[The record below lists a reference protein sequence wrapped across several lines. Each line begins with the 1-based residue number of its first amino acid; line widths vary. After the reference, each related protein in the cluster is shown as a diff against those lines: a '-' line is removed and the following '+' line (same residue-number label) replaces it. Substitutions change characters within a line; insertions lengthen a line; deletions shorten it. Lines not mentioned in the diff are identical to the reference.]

1 MKEID
6 VVDLLKILI
15 EEKNGILVNS
25 VNDCL
30 AIIKNN
36 VEQNGQ
42 NDRASAL
49 RQLIIIAQQYK
60 YKRLTLAIHD
70 EIDNESLKNSGVN
83 AFCIKNSNWSAQLD
97 DSGWGNER
105 SNKFLP
111 NQIITEKRK
120 HNEISSDCV
129 LNRTGIKS
137 YLSNAQKDAIR
148 AILTAPPRAVLLV
161 IIPTGGGKS
170 LCLQL
175 PAHYWNKTAEIK
187 GTTVVIVPTIAL
199 ALDQEIAIKAFF
211 KDEGEAVALTGD
223 TQPIKRKLILEKIRK
238 GEIPVVFMAPE
249 MALGSEG
256 SHALK
261 TAAENKKLNSLVID
275 EAHLITSWGRK
286 FRPSFQRLAKFRS
299 ELSDIHSGMS
309 TVLLSATISTES
321 KKTLTEFYVGK
332 KDYFKEINGASLRNE
347 HEFAVLEAIDEKDR
361 DNLTENLIG
370 RCLRPFIIYTTKI
383 MHATELSERFKN
395 KGFSRHRCFT
405 GETLPEER
413 KNIIQEWRKGEI
425 DFVVA
430 TSAFGMG
437 IDKANVR
444 TVIHPTLP
452 ESLDRFYQ
460 EVGRTGRD
468 GLSALSIV
476 IRNPRDL
483 ETAKRMSLILESIT
497 AAKRWN
503 SMWRNQKRN
512 SRHDLINDKRF
523 TFVIDLDDRAYH
535 VQAQNDYSGITNWE
549 WNAATAL
556 LMERAKLIEIETDD
570 NSGDK
575 SWTISATEETCHLF
589 GDDNCLAS
597 QIEPTRKI
605 EYEFNIKMLDQ
616 LNKVLTNKNNTCI
629 MTAFAAT
636 YDLVDPKCCGVC
648 PVCRTQQNYRHLLEQ
663 KYQGVSNWGLKPAKM
678 SDLTIAIKQKLG
690 GHENENQWLIQVSE
704 NEKVESELIKGILK
718 ELANEG
724 FHQFIIPRSIRNQV
738 VEYISETKS
747 IGIIE
752 EIESF
757 QKITT
762 SKIHEISTV
771 LLLIEIKKN
780 NTNEMLEGLK
790 QLRLYLE
797 DDSQIK
803 PKIVVIIQRGL
814 LNPNKKEQTFQ
825 ETLNGRQCDQKV
837 FEF

>member
-1 MKEID
+1 MNEID
-6 VVDLLKILI
+6 VVDLLKILT

-25 VNDCL
+25 VNDCR
-30 AIIKNN
+30 AIIENN

-42 NDRASAL
+42 KDRASAL

-60 YKRLTLAIHD
+60 YKRLTLAIHN

-83 AFCIKNSNWSAQLD
+83 VFCIKNSNWSAQLD
-97 DSGWGNER
+97 DSGWGNEL
-105 SNKFLP
+105 SNKYLP

-137 YLSNAQKDAIR
+137 YLSNAQKDSIR

-249 MALGSEG
+249 MALGKEG

-261 TAAENKKLNSLVID
+261 TAAKNKKLDSLVID

-299 ELSDIHSGMS
+299 ELADIHPGMS

-321 KKTLTEFYVGK
+321 KKTLTEFYVGD
-332 KDYFKEINGASLRNE
+332 KDNFKEINGASLRNE
-347 HEFAVLEAIDEKDR
+347 HEFAVLDAKDETDR

-383 MHATELSERFKN
+383 EHATGLSERFKN

-405 GETLPEER
+405 GETLPGER
-413 KNIIQEWRKGEI
+413 KKIIEEWRKGDI

-468 GLSALSIV
+468 GYSALSII
-476 IRNPRDL
+476 IRTPGDL
-483 ETAKRMSLILESIT
+483 YTAKQMSLILESIT

-503 SMWRNQKRN
+503 SMWLNKKNYPLRLQNQDQR
-512 SRHDLINDKRF
+512 DRF
-523 TFVIDLDDRAYH
+523 RFIIDLDDAAPH
-535 VQAQNDYSGITNWE
+535 VQAQNDRSGRMNWE

-575 SWTISATEETCHLF
+575 SWTISATEETCHFF
-589 GDDNCLAS
+589 GDQNYLAS
-597 QIEPTRKI
+597 QIAPTRNI
-605 EYEFNIKMLDQ
+605 EYESNIKMLDQ
-616 LNKVLTNKNNTCI
+616 LNNVLTNDNQNCI
-629 MTAFAAT
+629 MTAFAET
-636 YDLVDPKCCGVC
+636 YDLVNPMCCGVC
-648 PVCRTQQNYRHLLEQ
+648 PMCRSKQMSGCLPDINYRSLSQ
-663 KYQGVSNWGLKPAKM
+663 WDKKPLKM
-678 SDLTIAIKQKLG
+678 QDLSVDIKNILG
-690 GHENENQWLIQVSE
+690 GDFERQNQWMIRVD
-704 NEKVESELIKGILK
+704 NNMKIVDKLIKRILIK
-718 ELANEG
+718 LASEG
-724 FHQFIIPRSIRNQV
+724 FQQFIVPKSLRNKV
-738 VEYISETKS
+738 VEYISETSS

-757 QKITT
+757 P
-762 SKIHEISTV
+762 SKIHKIPTVFIIIEINYPENN
-771 LLLIEIKKN
+771 LIE
-780 NTNEMLEGLK
+780 GL
-790 QLRLYLE
+790 RRIRSYLE
-797 DDSQIK
+797 NSTQLDCKSVLVLQS
-803 PKIVVIIQRGL
+803 GL
-814 LNPNKKEQTFQ
+814 QNPNNNFQ
-825 ETLNGRQCDQKV
+825 SFAETLNLHACEMRR